1 MLGAGLGGYGG
12 YASPEGLAD
21 AHGMGYGDVEGGGVW
36 GGPGGRGAHYSALTR
51 ALIDAYARLYGG
63 NHSLLGKDRSVFGGP
78 MLTSGPTDIQGS
90 VPTDANP
97 GGFIGSGI
105 GLDHTFPAVGH
116 VTSNPTPA
124 FVDLTDPNLLDP
136 MGGGVGATP
145 AGGYRFGGGV
155 ATDANP
161 MGDIDGGGGGC
172 PWWDPEC
179 RSKNTGGEYYGMIN
193 PETGIWNDWDRPK
206 DFVTHVR
213 PSVGGPSP
221 WAGMLS
227 AVAPYVRKKHPLAYE
242 NAYNMWEGGDDM

>member
-12 YASPEGLAD
+12 FASPEGLAD
-21 AHGMGYGDVEGGGVW
+21 AHGLGYGDVEGGGVW

-51 ALIDAYARLYGG
+51 ALINAYSKLYGG
-63 NHSLLGKDRSVFGGP
+63 NHSLLGKDWGNVSVFGGP
-78 MLTSGPTDIQGS
+78 MVTSGPTDIQGS
-90 VPTDANP
+90 IP
-97 GGFIGSGI
+97 GDVLPGQI
-105 GLDHTFPAVGH
+105 
-116 VTSNPTPA
+116 SNTPHNSQLA
-124 FVDLTDPNLLDP
+124 FVDLMDPNLLDP

-155 ATDANP
+155 PTDANP
-161 MGDIDGGGGGC
+161 SGDIDGGGGGC

-179 RSKNTGGEYYGMIN
+179 RSKNTGG
-193 PETGIWNDWDRPK
+193 WNDWGRPK

-227 AVAPYVRKKHPLAYE
+227 ALTP
-242 NAYNMWEGGDDM
+242 

>member
-1 MLGAGLGGYGG
+1 MLGAGLGGFGG
-12 YASPEGLAD
+12 FASPEGLAD
-21 AHGMGYGDVEGGGVW
+21 AHGMGYGDIEGGGVW

-51 ALIDAYARLYGG
+51 ALINAYSKLYGG
-63 NHSLLGKDRSVFGGP
+63 NHSLLGKDWGNVSVFGGP
-78 MLTSGPTDIQGS
+78 MVTSGPTDIQGS
-90 VPTDANP
+90 IP
-97 GGFIGSGI
+97 GDVLPGQI
-105 GLDHTFPAVGH
+105 
-116 VTSNPTPA
+116 SNTPHNSQLA
-124 FVDLTDPNLLDP
+124 FVDLMDPNLLDP

-155 ATDANP
+155 ATDENP

-179 RSKNTGGEYYGMIN
+179 RSKNTGGQYG
-193 PETGIWNDWDRPK
+193 WNNWDSPK

-227 AVAPYVRKKHPLAYE
+227 AVTPYIRKKHPLAYE

>member
-51 ALIDAYARLYGG
+51 ALINAYSKLYGG
-63 NHSLLGKDRSVFGGP
+63 NHSLLGKDWGNVSVFGGP
-78 MLTSGPTDIQGS
+78 MVTSGPTDIQGS
-90 VPTDANP
+90 IP
-97 GGFIGSGI
+97 GDVLPGQI
-105 GLDHTFPAVGH
+105 
-116 VTSNPTPA
+116 SNTPHNSQLA
-124 FVDLTDPNLLDP
+124 FVDLMDPNLLDP

-145 AGGYRFGGGV
+145 AGAYSFGGGV

-179 RSKNTGGEYYGMIN
+179 RSKNTGGQYGMMN